1 MNAKAAEQT
10 HTVAFP
16 IITQIETILT
26 FRNRN
31 HQEVSET
38 LIIIFGFRCT
48 RSRLDTVVYKGIVLE
63 PNDVEANV

>member
-1 MNAKAAEQT
+1 M
-10 HTVAFP
+10 F
-16 IITQIETILT
+16 QIETILT

-38 LIIIFGFRCT
+38 LIIMFGFRCT